1 MRLEPHAGP
10 TITVLEMFHAHYE
23 PDWDEA
29 KLRRHLAAP
38 IAIRAR
44 EDAAERLARL
54 MGG

>member
-1 MRLEPHAGP
+1 MQLEPRSGP
-10 TITVLEMFHAHYE
+10 TITVLEMFRDFYANE
-23 PDWDEA
+23 WDEA

-44 EDAAERLARL
+44 EDAEERLARL